1 MHFQLWKRNIIF
13 KIVNGINISR
23 SGVKATDVE
32 EEELKPLKKQDKNPS
47 QEDFLNILQTITSDI
62 DKIKEKGERIEKLQK
77 KILHAVTPNPKEK
90 DELNVLDGNKDI
102 PTH

>member
-1 MHFQLWKRNIIF
+1 MVRNRLAELQE
-13 KIVNGINISR
+13 K
-23 SGVKATDVE
+23 SGVKATDAG
-32 EEELKPLKKQDKNPS
+32 EEELKPLKKQDKAMSTS

-90 DELNVLDGNKDI
+90 DELNVLDGNKDS